1 MVLRN
6 QADDRTKRR
15 PITFSA
21 GEGRG
26 SAALTARREGII
38 MMYAEYEM
46 AAVLVLFVD
55 AGCEVMATRLRR
67 AHPARM
73 PDRQAAPPLSKTHG
87 TRSAPTDYRTGSS
100 APPKGLRLT
109 MARSHARRM
118 ERRRVKKE
126 FQAWLEITSQP
137 L

>member
-1 MVLRN
+1 
-6 QADDRTKRR
+6 
-15 PITFSA
+15 
-21 GEGRG
+21 
-26 SAALTARREGII
+26 

-46 AAVLVLFVD
+46 AAVLVLLVG
-55 AGCEVMATRLRR
+55 AGCEVMTTRLRR
-67 AHPARM
+67 AHPAGM
-73 PDRQAAPPLSKTHG
+73 PDRKAAPPVSKTPG

-100 APPKGLRLT
+100 APPKGLRLA
-109 MARSHARRM
+109 MERSHARRM

>member
-6 QADDRTKRR
+6 QADDRRKRR

-21 GEGRG
+21 GDGRG
-26 SAALTARREGII
+26 SAALTARREGTI

-46 AAVLVLFVD
+46 AAVLVLLVG

-73 PDRQAAPPLSKTHG
+73 PDRQAAPPLSIEELDL
-87 TRSAPTDYRTGSS
+87 RSGACPCCTWRG
-100 APPKGLRLT
+100 GRG
-109 MARSHARRM
+109 
-118 ERRRVKKE
+118 
-126 FQAWLEITSQP
+126 
-137 L
+137 